1 MFSKQLRTWYEN
13 RTAEYAQAETFKKR
27 SPPSPSNLDRIT
39 MVLVKLS
46 QPDEKRSLFDSST
59 HYIHSAMSR
68 TTRTS
73 R

>member
-1 MFSKQLRTWYEN
+1 MFPTHFFTWYEN
-13 RTAEYAQAETFKKR
+13 RTAEYAQVETFKKR
-27 SPPSPSNLDRIT
+27 SPLSPINLDRIT

-46 QPDEKRSLFDSST
+46 QPDEKRSLLDSST